1 MNDTITW
8 VFETIQID
16 GVSAAE
22 IFPEQRATAIADS
35 LEMVREGYEMFG
47 IYQDPTQAELD
58 SRAVVDAFVA
68 ERMNNSIENIDFSTL
83 EEVNFIGTQAQ
94 DSTNMLPFAVGGAA
108 LIAGGLYLF
117 SRKNE
122 QKSNTSPFLSQ

>member
-8 VFETIQID
+8 IFDTIQID

-68 ERMNNSIENIDFSTL
+68 ERMNNTL

-94 DSTNMLPFAVGGAA
+94 DSTSMLPFAVGGAA

-122 QKSNTSPFLSQ
+122 QKSNTSPFLSQWV

>member
-47 IYQDPTQAELD
+47 IFQEPTQAELD

-68 ERMNNSIENIDFSTL
+68 ERMNNTL